1 MIDNESYGVI
11 NLNSKSEIDWFKSS
25 PICMDEGRRGTTVS
39 DQWSIKID
47 DKNSMYIAPNE
58 NSRCF
63 KAQTEKAPS
72 IMVILG
78 RKNSRLT
85 GKKLEEQALGGV
97 PICHDWLGV
106 NTQNKEKLWTKLQF
120 HIQYII
126 FVLYYF
132 TKPSSDEF
140 KDVIKNVMKEV
151 CGCSFWCAISN
162 LVLLYI
168 CCMLLNCDCLTAATG
183 EVSQCFW
190 CQWDQGIK

>member
-1 MIDNESYGVI
+1 MYGRGQERYNSEWSVI
-11 NLNSKSEIDWFKSS
+11 NQNWWQEFYVYSTKWKQQVFQGTNRES
-25 PICMDEGRRGTTVS
+25 PKHYGDTG
-39 DQWSIKID
+39 K
-47 DKNSMYIAPNE
+47 
-58 NSRCF
+58 
-63 KAQTEKAPS
+63 EKPPFN
-72 IMVILG
+72 
-78 RKNSRLT
+78 R
-85 GKKLEEQALGGV
+85 KKLEEQALGGV